1 MNTPPQTYAV
11 GHGRPPVHTRWKK
24 GQCGNPRRIRKRTAK
39 PVVAMVDE
47 FFAKEIAVV
56 ENGTSVRRSAFEVIL
71 LRLCY
76 KAMAGSTRALT
87 VLAKYREFA
96 KSRNGPGGLKVEW
109 VDDAEYLAYLKEMA
123 GNND

>member
-1 MNTPPQTYAV
+1 MNIPPKTYAV

-24 GQCGNPRRIRKRTAK
+24 GQCGNPCRIRKRTAK

-47 FFAKEIAVV
+47 FFAREIDVV
-56 ENGTSVRRSAFEVIL
+56 ENGISERRSAFEIIL
-71 LRLCY
+71 LQLCN

-96 KSRNGPGGLKVEW
+96 KSRYGPGSLEVEW
-109 VDDAEYLAYLKEMA
+109 VDEDANPKETA